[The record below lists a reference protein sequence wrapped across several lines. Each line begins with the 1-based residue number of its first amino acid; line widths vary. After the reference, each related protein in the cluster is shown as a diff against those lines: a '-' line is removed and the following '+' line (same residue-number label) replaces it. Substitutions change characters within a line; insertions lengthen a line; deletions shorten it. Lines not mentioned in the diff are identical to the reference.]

1 MCIRDRGATVLS
13 EGSPAAGLA
22 LVSLLSL
29 FVLALNPIVG
39 ERLDRRARRRGAG
52 GRAQGAAREGEAGK
66 SLGAGPA
73 GMGPDPQA
81 MAAAEAAGRKARA
94 ALMQVFA
101 EQHDMTARE
110 ADVLTLLCQG
120 RTRTYIAAELGIS
133 PNTVKGYIHNVYRKA
148 NAADKQDLI
157 DRVDLFIERS

>member
-1 MCIRDRGATVLS
+1 
-13 EGSPAAGLA
+13 
-22 LVSLLSL
+22 
-29 FVLALNPIVG
+29 
-39 ERLDRRARRRGAG
+39 
-52 GRAQGAAREGEAGK
+52 
-66 SLGAGPA
+66 
-73 GMGPDPQA
+73 

-148 NAADKQDLI
+148 NAGTRISRAAKKRRLDPFGAHI
-157 DRVDLFIERS
+157 SHGHCLFRPSPWQSSA